1 MQDMRNM
8 YDVTL
13 AMKIN
18 EWDGE
23 LGKDPNV
30 TKPYGAAYAGNQ
42 LDMMSQTRKN
52 KAAKLLNKKQKS
64 AVLTNLPQNH
74 L

>member
-42 LDMMSQTRKN
+42 LDMMSLNRKS
-52 KAAKLLNKKQKS
+52 KAKS
-64 AVLTNLPQNH
+64 K
-74 L
+74 

>member
-1 MQDMRNM
+1 M

-30 TKPYGAAYAGNQ
+30 TKPSGAAYSGNQ
-42 LDMMSQTRKN
+42 LDMMSQNRKN
-52 KAAKLLNKKQKS
+52 KSKS
-64 AVLTNLPQNH
+64 K
-74 L
+74 

>member
-42 LDMMSQTRKN
+42 LDMMSLNRRARQNRSRAKN
-52 KAAKLLNKKQKS
+52 RNQ
-64 AVLTNLPQNH
+64 QH
-74 L
+74 